1 MRRILAFL
9 LVFALAAPLAAGQ
22 IQVKTFEQLT
32 VANTAVGITA
42 TVLKPDGQNQIS
54 KCNLRLETAQIR
66 YRWDGTAP
74 TAAVG
79 TVLEVGDVLVL
90 EGYDVASSIRFIRT
104 GATSG
109 VLDVSCWK

>member
-1 MRRILAFL
+1 MRRLIALVVLLAL
-9 LVFALAAPLAAGQ
+9 CAPLAASQ
-22 IQVKTFEQLT
+22 VQVKTFEQLT

-42 TVLKPDGQNQIS
+42 AILSPSGQPQIA

-66 YRWDGTAP
+66 YRWDGTNP

-79 TVLEVGDVLVL
+79 MILEVGDVLVL
-90 EGYDVASSIRFIRT
+90 DGFETASSIRFIRT

-109 VLDVSCWK
+109 VLDISCWK